1 MLPQEAYPLVKEEAL
16 KALDLDPSLIT
27 AYVALASAKATYD
40 WDFAG
45 AEQEYKKA
53 LQLAPNSSETHYSYG
68 NLLVAMGR
76 TDEALA
82 EFRNA
87 LQSDPLS
94 LNVLTNIAWALYIS
108 GRYSEAEAQIRM
120 VIERDPTYARAYLTL
135 GEIHEEQG
143 RFDEAIRSMNN
154 FRELSQDPLADM
166 AIGHVYAVAGRKAE
180 AVKIAGE
187 LEEKVRA
194 RQVSPFLPGVV
205 YAGLNEKDKAFYWLE
220 RAYQERSNWLTLIKV
235 GKRLKNLHG
244 DPRFDDLVKRIG
256 FPS

>member
-1 MLPQEAYPLVKEEAL
+1 
-16 KALDLDPSLIT
+16 
-27 AYVALASAKATYD
+27 
-40 WDFAG
+40 
-45 AEQEYKKA
+45 
-53 LQLAPNSSETHYSYG
+53 
-68 NLLVAMGR
+68 MGR